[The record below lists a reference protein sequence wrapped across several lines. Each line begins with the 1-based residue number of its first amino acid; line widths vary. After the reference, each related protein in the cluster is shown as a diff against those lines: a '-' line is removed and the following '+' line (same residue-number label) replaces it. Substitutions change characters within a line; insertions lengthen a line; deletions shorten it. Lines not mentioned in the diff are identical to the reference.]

1 MRTEQ
6 GTIEQAEQ
14 NRAQV
19 RIERSASCSQCESRG
34 SCQTV
39 GSKSMVIDVSNS
51 LHAKVGDRVEI
62 GVPTHSF
69 LKFSLMVYL
78 LPVMALIIG
87 AILGEAWGPSLGL
100 ESSLSAVLV
109 GGLAM
114 GLTFTILRR
123 FDRSA
128 REKKDYQPVMTRIIL
143 SAESLSRDDN
153 R

>member
-6 GTIEQAEQ
+6 GTIEQTER
-14 NRAQV
+14 NRAQG

-34 SCQTV
+34 ACQTV

-69 LKFSLMVYL
+69 LKLALLVYL
-78 LPVMALIIG
+78 LPVIALIIG
-87 AILGEAWGPSLGL
+87 ALLGQAWGHSLAL
-100 ESSLSAVLV
+100 ESSLAAVLV
-109 GGLAM
+109 GGLTM
-114 GLTFTILRR
+114 GLTFIILRR
-123 FDRSA
+123 FDRST
-128 REKKDYQPVMTRIIL
+128 REKKDYQPIMTRIIL
-143 SAESLSRDDN
+143 SAESLSHDDN

>member
-6 GTIEQAEQ
+6 GTIEQTES

-34 SCQTV
+34 ACQTV

-69 LKFSLMVYL
+69 LKLTLLVYL
-78 LPVMALIIG
+78 LPVIALIIG
-87 AILGEAWGPSLGL
+87 AFLGEAWGHSLGL
-100 ESSLSAVLV
+100 ESSLAAVLV
-109 GGLAM
+109 GGLTM

-128 REKKDYQPVMTRIIL
+128 REKKDYQPIMTRIIL
-143 SAESLSRDDN
+143 SAESLSHDDN

>member
-6 GTIEQAEQ
+6 GTIEQTERS
-14 NRAQV
+14 RAQV

-34 SCQTV
+34 ACQTV

-69 LKFSLMVYL
+69 VKLALLVYL
-78 LPVMALIIG
+78 LPVIALIIG
-87 AILGEAWGPSLGL
+87 ALLGEAWGHSLGL
-100 ESSLSAVLV
+100 ESSLAAVLV
-109 GGLAM
+109 GGLTM
-114 GLTFTILRR
+114 GLTFTILRW

-128 REKKDYQPVMTRIIL
+128 REKKDYQPIMTRIIL
-143 SAESLSRDDN
+143 SAESLSHDDN
-153 R
+153 K